1 MRNYSHWGYLLS
13 CLPPKITACYS
24 TLCYGL
30 CVPMGWLVEQRMGER
45 RPDCSSKQVLHAFED
60 AHWLQAKWIWKSGC
74 TCTHFNS
81 ESADN
86 QNVSDPY
93 EPRLPPHPCNYHQ
106 KVTGKWRKG
115 ADRLYLAVIVMKSLL
130 SKDIWS
136 IIHCLC
142 LQLVEL
148 E

>member
-81 ESADN
+81 QN
-86 QNVSDPY
+86 QLITKMSVILMSHGCRHIP
-93 EPRLPPHPCNYHQ
+93 
-106 KVTGKWRKG
+106 VTIIK
-115 ADRLYLAVIVMKSLL
+115 KSQENDEREQIACILRWLL
-130 SKDIWS
+130 WN
-136 IIHCLC
+136 HCLAKIFDPLYIVC
-142 LQLVEL
+142 VYSW
-148 E
+148 